1 MLEAAFEIVREITA
15 RGRLAVVAGGAVRDH
30 LLGRPLTD
38 VDLAT
43 DMPLTELSSLFT
55 THAVG
60 RSAQFDTVVISR
72 GGRSFEVS
80 RFRGGAQQ
88 SADAPATAPCRDGP
102 GPLLED
108 SAHRD
113 STINALFMRADGGI
127 VDLQGGRADLRDR
140 VVRCVG
146 SPEERFAEDPARLL
160 RAVRFAAGLG
170 FTIERRTADA
180 IERAA
185 PRLAS
190 VAGERIGKEILRLA
204 SQPGAALADG
214 VTLMERFGLLGLLL
228 PEVRELRG
236 LPQPIEW
243 HPEGDAWEHTL
254 AALRSSIS
262 TDPAVNLAVLLHDT
276 GKAPAH
282 RESAGRHRYHGH
294 ERSGATIADGVARR
308 LHLPR
313 RQRAAVAFA
322 VEHHMQAGQFTE
334 LRRSGV
340 LALLADVHW
349 PVLREL
355 ALCDLAA
362 RGDVAAVARLAA
374 AFHAAEAEVAPGSGA
389 RAGAFVISGDGIM
402 ALTGLARGP
411 RIGEI
416 QRRVTEWARDNRVE
430 DRARIESAVLREAGQ
445 APPGDPGW

>member
-1 MLEAAFEIVREITA
+1 MLEEAFGIVREISA
-15 RGRLAVVAGGAVRDH
+15 RGHLAVIAGGAVRDH

-43 DMPLTELSSLFT
+43 DMPLADLATLFKT
-55 THAVG
+55 YAVG
-60 RSAQFDTVVISR
+60 RSEAFDTVVITR
-72 GGRSFEVS
+72 GGRAFEIT
-80 RFRGGAQQ
+80 RFRGGGR
-88 SADAPATAPCRDGP
+88 RD
-102 GPLLED
+102 PLLED

-113 STINALFMRADGGI
+113 FTINALFMRADGAI
-127 VDLQGGRADLRDR
+127 VDLQGGRADLWDR

-180 IERAA
+180 IVRAA
-185 PRLAS
+185 PRIAS

-204 SQPGAALADG
+204 AQPGAALADG

-236 LPQPIEW
+236 LPQPVEW

-254 AALRSSIS
+254 AALRSSTS
-262 TDPAVNLAVLLHDT
+262 ADPAVNLAVLLHDT

-294 ERSGATIADGVARR
+294 ERAGATIAEGVARR

-322 VEHHMQAGQFTE
+322 VEHHMQAGRFTE
-334 LRRSGV
+334 LRRSRV

-374 AFHAAEAEVAPGSGA
+374 ALHAAEAEVGPGSGA
-389 RAGAFVISGDGIM
+389 RAGAFVISGDRIM

-411 RIGEI
+411 RVGEI

-445 APPGDPGW
+445 APPRDPGS